1 MPEQLVRV
9 AFDDPELDD
18 ETDSKLLKPP
28 APTFIPSPPDR
39 FRRLNLMP
47 PPTETSSVASK
58 ALQKEF
64 KNLIKLQIENALP
77 FYIDPGTDSYVLSS
91 FKGFRLTDKVC
102 IAG

>member
-77 FYIDPGTDSYVLSS
+77 FYIDPGTDSYVLFNS
-91 FKGFRLTDKVC
+91 
-102 IAG
+102 